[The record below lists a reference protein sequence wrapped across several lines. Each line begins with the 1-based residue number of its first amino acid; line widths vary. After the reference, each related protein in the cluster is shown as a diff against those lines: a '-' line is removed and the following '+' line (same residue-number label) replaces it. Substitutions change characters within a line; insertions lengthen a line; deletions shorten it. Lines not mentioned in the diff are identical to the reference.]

1 MSNKFN
7 KFIKWLMA
15 DQSENGY
22 TQQGLNSHINAVN
35 KFEKELLK
43 MTTKKKAPAKKA
55 PAKKAPA
62 KKTVKKTTKKK

>member
-1 MSNKFN
+1 
-7 KFIKWLMA
+7 MA

-22 TQQGLNSHINAVN
+22 TQQGLNSHINAAN

-62 KKTVKKTTKKK
+62 KKAPAKKTVKKTTKKK